1 MSLKTNIN
9 QFVIKDETNGAD
21 EIFAINFESIDTIYD
36 DEVYIV
42 DTVNLSKEI
51 AKSLIEQHDA
61 YGWPDVEEG
70 DFDCTFDGFFDELR
84 KDVMF
89 RVKKFLEE
97 DNIEFTEIE

>member
-1 MSLKTNIN
+1 MNLETKTNK
-9 QFVIKDETNGAD
+9 FVIKDETNGAN
-21 EIFAINFESIDTIYD
+21 EIFTINFESIDTIYD
-36 DEVYIV
+36 DEVYII
-42 DTVNLSKEI
+42 DAVNVSKEI
-51 AKSLIEQHDA
+51 AEILIEQHDA

-70 DFDCTFDGFFDELR
+70 DFDCAFDGFFDELR